1 MVKILDG
8 VVSFW
13 CENGSFYKYYPPVE
27 YPSGI
32 YAMKSDGSLWGWG
45 TREVGDGS
53 TDLKKS
59 PTKIMDMA
67 ATKYPDYVGI
77 EVNEDKVSS
86 LPVGE
91 KLVFQTVIKPSD
103 SSYGAITWSIEDE
116 NVATISPRGVV
127 TAKAPGK
134 TTVSLEVDVDG
145 ITYMNSHDLTVT
157 EATGIIDV
165 QKSNVKMSVNNS
177 ILHLEN
183 LNGGEHICVYS
194 ASGICI
200 HDGMINGTTTDI
212 PLHEKGL
219 YLIKIGYQTNKV
231 LNP

>member
-1 MVKILDG
+1 MMAHYG
-8 VVSFW
+8 
-13 CENGSFYKYYPPVE
+13 
-27 YPSGI
+27 
-32 YAMKSDGSLWGWG
+32 AWGN
-45 TREVGDGS
+45 TYIGDGS
-53 TDLKKS
+53 TDLKKL
-59 PTKIMDMA
+59 PTKIIDGP
-67 ATKYPDYVGI
+67 TIKYPDYVGI
-77 EVNEDKVSS
+77 KVNEDKASS
-86 LPVGE
+86 LHVGE

-134 TTVSLEVDVDG
+134 TTINLEVDVDG

-183 LNGGEHICVYS
+183 LNGGENVSVHTT
-194 ASGICI
+194 AGICI
-200 HDGMINGTTTDI
+200 YNGIVNGHTMDI
-212 PLHEKGL
+212 PLHGSGV
-219 YLIKIGYQTNKV
+219 YIIKVGNLTLKAFDY
-231 LNP
+231 